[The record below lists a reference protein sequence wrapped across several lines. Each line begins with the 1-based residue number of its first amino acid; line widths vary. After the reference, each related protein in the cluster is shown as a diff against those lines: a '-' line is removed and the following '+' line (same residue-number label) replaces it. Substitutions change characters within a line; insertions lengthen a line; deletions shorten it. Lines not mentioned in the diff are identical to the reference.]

1 MSTTQQPFTLWT
13 KPASNGIRPAL
24 CSEAGMI
31 FGIRDYSDIMF
42 RQDGNLLYAHTA
54 KGTTRDAAAIM
65 ERRGN

>member
-1 MSTTQQPFTLWT
+1 MHLNIKAHTIWT
-13 KPASNGIRPAL
+13 KQASNGIRPAL

-54 KGTTRDAAAIM
+54 KGKSRDATAIM